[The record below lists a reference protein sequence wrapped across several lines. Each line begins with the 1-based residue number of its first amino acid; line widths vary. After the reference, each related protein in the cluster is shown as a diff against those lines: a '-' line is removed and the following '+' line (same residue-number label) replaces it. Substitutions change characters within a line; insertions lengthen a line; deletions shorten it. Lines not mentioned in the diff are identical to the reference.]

1 MCLMVKLIL
10 KVYKKLDNSAE
21 AAQFWIDIETV
32 AEENV
37 KSLEKEEQ
45 SRRRFDK
52 RDGIAKSVKSDIL
65 KIFQ

>member
-1 MCLMVKLIL
+1 M
-10 KVYKKLDNSAE
+10 DNSAE

-37 KSLEKEEQ
+37 KSIEKEEH